1 MLAAMDSC
9 FGLFRAHQHG
19 IASKQ
24 AQVPKKNVSI
34 VKSAMLVG
42 NGSLIFYGSLKG

>member
-9 FGLFRAHQHG
+9 FDLFRPPQHG

-24 AQVPKKNVSI
+24 AQVPKTNLSNG
-34 VKSAMLVG
+34 KSAMSVG
-42 NGSLIFYGSLKG
+42 CGYKDDLEYR